1 MAEGMLRAKLGV
13 LGLEQ
18 GAIIDSVGMHAEV
31 GRSPESFA
39 VELAVESG
47 ADIAGLLSRPFEL
60 DDFSRFDYFIAMDF
74 GHSDY
79 LRSTCPDGHA
89 VNIQFLLDDVGDF
102 KEFEVPDPYWRDRND
117 YEFAARLINTG
128 TGRLI
133 QRVCATEPV
142 FV

>member
-18 GAIIDSVGMHAEV
+18 GAIIDSAGMHAEV

-39 VELAVESG
+39 VELAAESG

-60 DDFSRFDYFIAMDF
+60 DDFSRFDHFIAMDF

-79 LRSTCPDGHA
+79 LRSTSPDGH
-89 VNIQFLLDDVGDF
+89 VLNV
-102 KEFEVPDPYWRDRND
+102 
-117 YEFAARLINTG
+117 
-128 TGRLI
+128 
-133 QRVCATEPV
+133 
-142 FV
+142 